1 MSALQTAVT
10 VVSLA
15 LFAVGVHDLQSWL
28 ERWDY
33 ERHCND

>member
-1 MSALQTAVT
+1 VSILL
-10 VVSLA
+10 VVVIAMSLA

-33 ERHCND
+33 ARHFND